1 MNEDIK
7 VYIRKENEAAGAGN
21 IGYSAVPLSLHGTAP
36 FTTILDPPSG
46 VDTASAACRT
56 TVSGPAA
63 TIAGTFGGFNATE
76 GFYIEVQITNA
87 AVRIDRIICTLVYAN
102 GDEISG

>member
-1 MNEDIK
+1 MK
-7 VYIRKENEAAGAGN
+7 
-21 IGYSAVPLSLHGTAP
+21 L
-36 FTTILDPPSG
+36 
-46 VDTASAACRT
+46 
-56 TVSGPAA
+56 
-63 TIAGTFGGFNATE
+63 GGFNATE